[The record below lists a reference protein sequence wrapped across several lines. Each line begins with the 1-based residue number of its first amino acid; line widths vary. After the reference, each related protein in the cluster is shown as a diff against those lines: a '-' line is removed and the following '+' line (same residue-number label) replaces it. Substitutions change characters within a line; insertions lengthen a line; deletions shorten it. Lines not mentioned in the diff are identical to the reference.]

1 VIRRAFSSERAEVAR
16 TVAAAFASDPAW
28 GWLLGAQYE
37 RLAPKFAGALFDLR
51 VGSGNVWVSDDIATV
66 AMWESPGGV
75 DGSSEEPEQVWA
87 RYRAVAGEQAYQR
100 LVNYSDGLAA
110 VSPAEPY
117 WYLGVLATHPARQR
131 EGLAT
136 AALEPVLEHADWTG
150 LACCLE
156 TSTAPNRRFYEQ
168 RGFVESTDVP
178 LPSGPPTWWLRRP
191 AAARP

>member
-1 VIRRAFSSERAEVAR
+1 LSSERAEVAK

-28 GWLLGAQYE
+28 AWLLGDEYE
-37 RLAPKFAGALFDLR
+37 RLAPEFVGALFDLR
-51 VGSGNVWVSDDIATV
+51 VGSGNVWVSEEIATV
-66 AMWESPGGV
+66 AMWESPGGT
-75 DGSSEEPEQVWA
+75 DESPQQAEEVWA

-100 LVNYSDGLAA
+100 LVLYRDRLAA

-136 AALEPVLEHADWTG
+136 AALEPVLEQADRDG

-156 TSTAPNRRFYEQ
+156 TSTETNRRFYEH
-168 RGFVESTDVP
+168 RGFVESTGVP

-191 AAARP
+191 PAQPCRAG